1 MPRKKKLIIAQLSL
15 VTLGFLIIILTYFN
29 NNEKEYDQIVSTE
42 KQKKIKER
50 ILKNNEGKQ
59 VDAFYNIQY
68 SGLDLEGNR
77 YILKSLEAYNSE
89 RDQSQIDMISVEASF
104 FFKDNTVLKVFS
116 EKGMYNNKNQDMVFN
131 GNVKA
136 FYEGSELFADKAEYS
151 NSKSYLIISENVKV
165 NDVRGSIYADEL
177 LFDIKKRK
185 LNIVSTDKKKVNANI
200 NLK

>member
-89 RDQSQIDMISVEASF
+89 IDQSQIEMISVEESF
-104 FFKDNTVLKVFS
+104 FLKITPF
-116 EKGMYNNKNQDMVFN
+116 
-131 GNVKA
+131 
-136 FYEGSELFADKAEYS
+136 
-151 NSKSYLIISENVKV
+151 
-165 NDVRGSIYADEL
+165 
-177 LFDIKKRK
+177 
-185 LNIVSTDKKKVNANI
+185 
-200 NLK
+200 

>member
-1 MPRKKKLIIAQLSL
+1 MTRKKKLIIAQLSL

-29 NNEKEYDQIVSTE
+29 NNEKEYEQIISTE

-50 ILKNNEGKQ
+50 LSKNNEGKQ
-59 VDAFYNIQY
+59 IDAFYNIQY

-77 YILKSLEAYNSE
+77 YILKSLEAYNSDK
-89 RDQSQIDMISVEASF
+89 DQSQIDMINVEASF
-104 FFKDNTVLKVFS
+104 FFKDNTILKVFS
-116 EKGMYNNKNQDMVFN
+116 KEGMYNNKNQDMVFN
-131 GNVKA
+131 GDVKA

-165 NDVRGSIYADEL
+165 NDIRGSIYADEL

>member
-1 MPRKKKLIIAQLSL
+1 MTRKKKLIIAQLSL

-29 NNEKEYDQIVSTE
+29 NNEKEYEQIISTE

-50 ILKNNEGKQ
+50 LSKNNEGKQ
-59 VDAFYNIQY
+59 IDAFYNIQY

-77 YILKSLEAYNSE
+77 YILKSLEAYNSDK
-89 RDQSQIDMISVEASF
+89 DQSQIDMINVEASF
-104 FFKDNTVLKVFS
+104 FFKDNTILKVFS
-116 EKGMYNNKNQDMVFN
+116 KEGMYNNKNQDMVFN

-165 NDVRGSIYADEL
+165 NDIRGSIYADEL

>member
-89 RDQSQIDMISVEASF
+89 IDQSQIDMISVEASF

>member
-1 MPRKKKLIIAQLSL
+1 MTRKKKLIIAQLSL

-29 NNEKEYDQIVSTE
+29 NNEKEYEQIISTE

-50 ILKNNEGKQ
+50 LSKNNEGKQ
-59 VDAFYNIQY
+59 IDAFYNIQY

-77 YILKSLEAYNSE
+77 YILKSLEAYNSDK
-89 RDQSQIDMISVEASF
+89 DQSQIDMINVEASF

-131 GNVKA
+131 GDVKA

-165 NDVRGSIYADEL
+165 NDIRGSIYADEL